1 MEDSSP
7 DSAKTDPE
15 LTPREQRKA
24 LLRQQL
30 SKINER
36 ERKDDLA
43 SKIVFGAEF
52 KTFLLSN
59 RLSAEAWLATLPDR
73 KPMRLRD
80 HTFFTAL
87 AKSVVKAHAGL
98 NMPTIKPPLP
108 KPDRESKPAPV

>member
-1 MEDSSP
+1 MEDSAP
-7 DSAKTDPE
+7 DSATDPE
-15 LTPREQRKA
+15 LSPREQRKK
-24 LLRQQL
+24 LLRAQL
-30 SKINER
+30 TKINER

-52 KTFLLSN
+52 KNFLLSN
-59 RLSAEAWLATLPDR
+59 RFSAEAWLATLPDR